1 MFDIVSPV
9 IIWMSEISRY
19 KKELRHPQPHPNNQI
34 MISLF
39 CWYGFLILYTVCSE
53 YLVACL
59 TDEPVVQD
67 FFDVL
72 ELTFTMWALGPKCC
86 TRSILPFEVMFSS
99 LCWIR

>member
-9 IIWMSEISRY
+9 IWMSEISRY

-39 CWYGFLILYTVCSE
+39 CWHGFLILYTVCSE

-59 TDEPVVQD
+59 TDDPGVLVPKFTLKYWYLNLQCGHLVQNVRI
-67 FFDVL
+67 DVDAA
-72 ELTFTMWALGPKCC
+72 FIC
-86 TRSILPFEVMFSS
+86 IS
-99 LCWIR
+99 LV